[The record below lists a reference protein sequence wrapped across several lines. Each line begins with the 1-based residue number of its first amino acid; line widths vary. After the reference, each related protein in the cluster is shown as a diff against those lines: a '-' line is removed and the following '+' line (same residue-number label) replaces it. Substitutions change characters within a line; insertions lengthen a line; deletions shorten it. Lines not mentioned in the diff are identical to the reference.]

1 MDVNIKNKLS
11 IRTILIDGFML
22 MIGTFIF
29 AVGVNCFLV
38 PFQLSA
44 GGISAIAVVLL
55 EWFNIP
61 LSVTNL
67 VVNAILFIFGYRLL
81 GGVSVVKTLMGILF
95 SSLFLHVTTYLPQY
109 NEDIIIALIAGGVLV
124 GIGIGFT
131 VRIQASTGGGDFA
144 ALMLNK
150 VFPHISVANLIW
162 IINCSTIVIS
172 GIALGNFTI
181 ICYTLICLVIY
192 VKMADII
199 CTNGN
204 YAKKI
209 YIISEKSEEIANVIL
224 KDFRRGVTAL
234 YGKGMYSNNEKLTLL
249 CVVSPKQ
256 LPIVCKKIKS
266 IDSKAFII
274 ASDVISVY
282 GEGFIEND
290 EQ

>member
-1 MDVNIKNKLS
+1 M
-11 IRTILIDGFML
+11 
-22 MIGTFIF
+22 
-29 AVGVNCFLV
+29 
-38 PFQLSA
+38 
-44 GGISAIAVVLL
+44 
-55 EWFNIP
+55 
-61 LSVTNL
+61 
-67 VVNAILFIFGYRLL
+67 
-81 GGVSVVKTLMGILF
+81 
-95 SSLFLHVTTYLPQY
+95 PQY
-109 NEDIIIALIAGGVLV
+109 NEDVIIALIAGGVLV
-124 GIGIGFT
+124 GIGIGLT

-162 IINCSTIVIS
+162 IINCSAIVIS

-204 YAKKI
+204 YAKKV

-224 KDFRRGVTAL
+224 TDFRRGVTAL

-274 ASDVISVY
+274 ASNIISVY

-290 EQ
+290 E